1 MSRVL
6 LINGSPNEFGCTYTA
21 LSEVKKSL
29 EKNGVAAE
37 IYYLGKPAIHG
48 CTGCDACSKLDRCM
62 YDDAVNAV
70 AARLQ
75 YKLAAAVVSCRRAGS
90 TASLDRLIKY
100 FTINNMPLVSS
111 QYWAQVHGTNPDE
124 VRQDAEGMQTMRT
137 LGENMAW
144 LLRCIEAGKAAGV
157 PAPAREPRV
166 MTNFMR

>member
-1 MSRVL
+1 MSKVL

-48 CTGCDACSKLDRCM
+48 CTGCGACSKLDKCV

-70 AARLQ
+70 AA
-75 YKLAAAVVSCRRAGS
+75 
-90 TASLDRLIKY
+90 LDRLIKY

-124 VRQDAEGMQTMRT
+124 VRQDAEGMQIMRT

-157 PAPAREPRV
+157 PAPAQEPRAR
-166 MTNFMR
+166 TNFIR